1 MFDERWKP
9 GSTGQWEEGC
19 KKTSKIIIKKESK
32 WRGGGLSFGVKLSTS
47 IGCTIGEEGV
57 KPESDACECGFGDGG
72 IRIFNFFLP
81 LYKNYLIGISH

>member
-1 MFDERWKP
+1 MNGKNQVP
-9 GSTGQWEEGC
+9 LGSEKKDV

-57 KPESDACECGFGDGG
+57 KPKSDGCECGFGDGG

-81 LYKNYLIGISH
+81 LYKNYLIGISP